1 MTKKSVAVLDS
12 NAANLEKR
20 NLLFTESAGRNANLL
35 AESSA
40 EISWIVKTHL
50 VSDFCNTGTCV
61 IQQHFCFL
69 DAVAVQI
76 FHWTEAQ
83 LLQKDAAQIIFA
95 HPDRLCH
102 LLTC

>member
-1 MTKKSVAVLDS
+1 MRDRGAGGVGNTSHDPAIQIMTKKSAAVLDS

-61 IQQHFCFL
+61 IQ
-69 DAVAVQI
+69 
-76 FHWTEAQ
+76 
-83 LLQKDAAQIIFA
+83 
-95 HPDRLCH
+95 
-102 LLTC
+102 